1 MPICKVYA
9 ITAMATSFD
18 STVAL
23 KECWLVYKT
32 EDKSVFQSTVSAC
45 IPTLY
50 DVTLDVW
57 DVTVSD

>member
-1 MPICKVYA
+1 MPICKAYA
-9 ITAMATSFD
+9 ITATSFD

-32 EDKSVFQSTVSAC
+32 EDKSMFQSTVSAC
-45 IPTLY
+45 ISTLY

-57 DVTVSD
+57 NATVSD

>member
-1 MPICKVYA
+1 MPICKAYA
-9 ITAMATSFD
+9 ITATSFD

-32 EDKSVFQSTVSAC
+32 EDKIVFQSTVSAC

-50 DVTLDVW
+50 DVTLDV
-57 DVTVSD
+57 